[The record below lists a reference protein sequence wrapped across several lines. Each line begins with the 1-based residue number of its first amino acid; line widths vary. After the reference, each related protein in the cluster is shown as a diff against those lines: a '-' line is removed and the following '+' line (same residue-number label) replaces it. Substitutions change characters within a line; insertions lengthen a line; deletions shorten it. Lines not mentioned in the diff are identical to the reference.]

1 MIRLE
6 VAQRSET
13 KEELFR
19 SRLKTVVSF
28 LEENHI
34 DYRVLGSLACEA
46 FLKKPDFNPCR
57 QGGSFRDIDLI
68 LEENTPKETI
78 EHLSSLCCPIKMCL
92 GLNQY
97 LHFNKEGEGYIQF
110 WQRKITLDK
119 KVLEPYRVSL
129 LGVDFNTLSPRS
141 LFHMP
146 AIYEKPSEDHFLRKK
161 DVQNM
166 LSLGRLIRKTDGLE
180 ALCGK
185 EFKPFH
191 ECLKKSFNKELPYFY
206 INWLL
211 DFYRKLPMSLRVK
224 VPREIIEKTKNKIYV
239 IGGALGKGME
249 KRNMLE

>member
-34 DYRVLGSLACEA
+34 GYRVLGSLACEA
-46 FLKKPDFNPCR
+46 FLQKQEFNPCHPD
-57 QGGSFRDIDLI
+57 GNLRDIDLV
-68 LEENTPKETI
+68 LVENTPKETI
-78 EHLSSLCCPIKMCL
+78 KHLSKVCSPIRLCLCF
-92 GLNQY
+92 NQEF
-97 LHFNKEGEGYIQF
+97 HFNKEGEGYIQF
-110 WQRKITLDK
+110 WQTKIVLDRKI
-119 KVLEPYRVSL
+119 LESYRVSL
-129 LGVDFNTLSPRS
+129 LGVEFDTLSPQF
-141 LFHMP
+141 LFHLP
-146 AIYEKPSEDHFLRKK
+146 ALFRKSNKEHFLRKK

-239 IGGALGKGME
+239 IGGALGKRME